1 MILADV
7 SGTVVEIV
15 VTLERVYLKIDN
27 IFLDTDLSVW
37 TWLLEASIL
46 SSTFYTSAWFHLHES
61 VLHWLFY
68 KWSMTSEE
76 KRRIEL

>member
-1 MILADV
+1 
-7 SGTVVEIV
+7 
-15 VTLERVYLKIDN
+15 
-27 IFLDTDLSVW
+27 
-37 TWLLEASIL
+37 LLEASVF
-46 SSTFYTSAWFHLHES
+46 SSTLYTSSWFHLHES